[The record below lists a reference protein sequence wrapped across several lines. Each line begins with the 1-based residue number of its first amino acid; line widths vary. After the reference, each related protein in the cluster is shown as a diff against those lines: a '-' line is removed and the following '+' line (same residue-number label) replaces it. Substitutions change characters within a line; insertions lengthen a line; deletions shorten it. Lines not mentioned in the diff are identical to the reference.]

1 MEDCDGG
8 LFKRSRKGRQD
19 GSVALYVREKLN
31 RTALDIR
38 DDVVKNLWVRT
49 KEVDRKKDIVVAVY

>member
-8 LFKRSRKGRQD
+8 LFKRSRKGRQ
-19 GSVALYVREKLN
+19 GGGVALYVREKLN